1 MIEREKFK
9 AYLKNKYN
17 SGKNHQKLKDGG
29 FTLLEIL
36 IIITILM
43 IFFIPVLSLLSSG
56 LIFSRESDET
66 LTAMSLASGKTE
78 ELNRTDFD
86 SVQNEPKGPVYLYP
100 KYSQEVIVGT
110 PEASLKD
117 IEVIVY
123 WTLNGQETSLSLK
136 TLKAK
141 Y

>member
-1 MIEREKFK
+1 MMEIKSK
-9 AYLKNKYN
+9 A
-17 SGKNHQKLKDGG
+17 KLNPCQAHPKSKGGG
-29 FTLLEIL
+29 FTLLEVL

-56 LIFSRESDET
+56 LIFSREADET
-66 LTAMSLASGKTE
+66 LTAMSLASGKIE

-86 SVQNEPKGPVYLYP
+86 YVQSEPKGPVYLYP
-100 KYSQEVIVGT
+100 KYSREVIAGT
-110 PEASLKD
+110 LETSLKD
-117 IEVIVY
+117 LEVTVY
-123 WTLNGQETSLSLK
+123 WILNGQETSLSLK